1 MQTDDLLTRAR
12 RGESAAVEALLR
24 EHYDMIHAVC
34 RRMVHNPDSADDAVQ
49 NALIAVVKGL
59 PRFDGRSSVSTWM
72 YRIATNAAI
81 DEIRR
86 TQRRPV
92 PTSDE
97 SLVAHGSTLDPT
109 ADLAEH
115 LDQQGRLGAALGRI
129 PEEFRT
135 ALVLRYV
142 ADLDYAEIAEVLE
155 VPVGTVRSRLS
166 RGRHLMAEQL
176 SAPTM
181 TGNSPNREPR
191 WDSPTSDQTPTR
203 STNHD

>member
-12 RGESAAVEALLR
+12 QGESAAVEALLR

-34 RRMVHNPDSADDAVQ
+34 HRMVHNSDSADDAVQ

-59 PRFDGRSSVSTWM
+59 PRFDGRSSAATWM
-72 YRIATNAAI
+72 YRIATNCAI

-92 PTSDE
+92 PMADE
-97 SLVAHGSTLDPT
+97 GLAAHGSSTDPT

-115 LDQQGRLGAALGRI
+115 LDQHSELTDALGRI
-129 PEEFRT
+129 PEEFRAT
-135 ALVLRYV
+135 LVLRYV
-142 ADLDYAEIAEVLE
+142 ADLDYAEIAEVLD

-166 RGRHLMAEQL
+166 RGRHLMAEML
-176 SAPTM
+176 TPSTDLTKTTPPTL
-181 TGNSPNREPR
+181 TGNSPTGEPR
-191 WDSPTSDQTPTR
+191 
-203 STNHD
+203 

>member
-12 RGESAAVEALLR
+12 RGEPAAVEALLR

-34 RRMVHNPDSADDAVQ
+34 HRMVHNPDSANDAVQ

-59 PRFDGRSSVSTWM
+59 SRFDGRSSVSTWM

-92 PTSDE
+92 PVADE
-97 SLVAHGSTLDPT
+97 TLAAHGSSIDPT
-109 ADLAEH
+109 SEIAEH
-115 LDQQGRLGAALGRI
+115 LDQQSRLTDALGRI
-129 PEEFRT
+129 PEEFRA

-142 ADLDYAEIAEVLE
+142 ADLDYAEMAEVLD
-155 VPVGTVRSRLS
+155 VPIGTVRSRLS
-166 RGRHLMAEQL
+166 RGRHLMADLL
-176 SAPTM
+176 STPPV
-181 TGNSPNREPR
+181 TGNSVTGEPR
-191 WDSPTSDQTPTR
+191 
-203 STNHD
+203 

>member
-1 MQTDDLLTRAR
+1 MQTDDLLAQAR
-12 RGESAAVEALLR
+12 RGEPAAVEALLR

-34 RRMVHNPDSADDAVQ
+34 HRMVHNADSADDAVQ
-49 NALIAVVKGL
+49 NALVAVVKGL

-72 YRIATNAAI
+72 YRIATNSAI

-92 PTSDE
+92 PMADE
-97 SLVAHGSTLDPT
+97 GLAAHGTSVDPT
-109 ADLAEH
+109 EAVADH
-115 LDQQGRLGAALGRI
+115 LDQQAQLASALGRL
-129 PEEFRT
+129 PDEFRT

-142 ADLDYAEIAEVLE
+142 ADLDYAEIAEVLD
-155 VPVGTVRSRLS
+155 VPVGTIRSRLS
-166 RGRHLMAEQL
+166 RGRHLMAEHL
-176 SAPTM
+176 SGATM